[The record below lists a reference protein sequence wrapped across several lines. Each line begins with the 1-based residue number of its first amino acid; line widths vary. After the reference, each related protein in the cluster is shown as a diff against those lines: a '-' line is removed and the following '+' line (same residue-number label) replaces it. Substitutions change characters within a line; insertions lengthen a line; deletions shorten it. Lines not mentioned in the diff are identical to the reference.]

1 MVDLLIERGTTSVVP
16 NFGNKALLPQFF
28 FDEIRAPMVV
38 FVILVEWLCT
48 IFFALWHIELLTER
62 SCDGVW
68 ACSLGGILEEFGWF
82 GGMLEKF
89 VREKHCFE

>member
-48 IFFALWHIELLTER
+48 TFFALWYIELLTER
-62 SCDGVW
+62 SCDGVCLMG
-68 ACSLGGILEEFGWF
+68 AGPAHIDELMRLLVKPLAQRAIQQ
-82 GGMLEKF
+82 
-89 VREKHCFE
+89 